1 MRIALSNR
9 VTCVLLASATAL
21 LAAGC
26 GSDPLAPSAVAGTYV
41 LLSIDG
47 NPLPADAGYSGP
59 ADEAIEVV
67 ADTLRLAAD
76 GSGSIVTVQETLDYP
91 AAGDTSRARFESAL
105 HFTTSEGGIAIT
117 YDCPANA
124 LMLCIAGPHMT
135 ARLSAAGLSATRL
148 TGSRPQELVYA
159 PVQRLD

>member
-9 VTCVLLASATAL
+9 VTSVLLASATAL

-26 GSDPLAPSAVAGTYV
+26 GSDPLAPSEVAGTYV

-76 GSGSIVTVQETLDYP
+76 GTGSIVTIQETIDYP
-91 AAGDTSRARFESAL
+91 ASGDTSRTRLESTL
-105 HFTTSEGGIAIT
+105 HFTTSESGIAIT
-117 YDCPANA
+117 FDCPPNA
-124 LMLCIAGPHMT
+124 LMLCVAGPHMT
-135 ARLSAAGLSATRL
+135 ARLSTTGLSATRL
-148 TGSRPQELVYA
+148 TGSQPRELAYA